1 MSGPIDFRRRGRL
14 KQGTLASGAAAGARR
29 TKYDGRWYDSKM
41 EAGHAAILDMS
52 RNAAYPENRVAEWRP
67 QVTVPLDVNGVHICN
82 YRVDFQVTYADGHE
96 EWHEVKGFET
106 ELWIIKARL
115 FRACYPERIYRVF
128 R

>member
-1 MSGPIDFRRRGRL
+1 MSRLPLRHGFGRRNRLGNVAQPQQYLGR
-14 KQGTLASGAAAGARR
+14 R
-29 TKYDGRWYDSKM
+29 YDSRQECAHAMKLD
-41 EAGHAAILDMS
+41 ALKAAIHERD
-52 RNAAYPENRVAEWRP
+52 RVHTWKP

-82 YRVDFQVTYADGHE
+82 YRVDFHVTYADGHE

-115 FRACYPERIYRVF
+115 FKACYPDRVYKVLK